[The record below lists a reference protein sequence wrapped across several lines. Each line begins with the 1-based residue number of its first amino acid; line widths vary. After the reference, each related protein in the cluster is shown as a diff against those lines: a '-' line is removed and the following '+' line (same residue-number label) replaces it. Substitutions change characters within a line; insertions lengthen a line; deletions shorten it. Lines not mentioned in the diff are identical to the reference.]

1 MAPCNFFCA
10 ALCLFGIILHCLGK
24 RETSEPAL
32 KPCFLAPSALVA
44 LREELQSIART
55 ALPFLAGRNCKA
67 ILPNSRMKNGKAV
80 HSDAK
85 SALGCERQ
93 VPKSLKNQGLRVF
106 RVLREQIFCRRKGN
120 FCSNMGYCKKI
131 SRSECGYLPL
141 KTEFGCLPLAY
152 PQKIRLTTKK
162 KYAIL
167 SIEESKGEHTLHIFS
182 QRTEIL
188 RIVRVFDHDRKGN
201 E

>member
-1 MAPCNFFCA
+1 MLFSNSPVLYSYFMAPCNFFCA

-44 LREELQSIART
+44 L
-55 ALPFLAGRNCKA
+55 
-67 ILPNSRMKNGKAV
+67 
-80 HSDAK
+80 AK

-188 RIVRVFDHDRKGN
+188 RIVRAFDHDRKGN